1 MDPTTAEY
9 FRAILFRDAK
19 HIVPIPKTLVDLYDW
34 TRKSHQAMGL
44 GSIITKP
51 IAISIVLSWLHT
63 PEGRLFAQDTM
74 ISHLFPVEGK
84 PVAKA
89 ESPKQGKT

>member
-9 FRAILFRDAK
+9 FRAILYNDPK
-19 HIVPIPKTLVDLYDW
+19 CLTPIPQTLCDLFAW
-34 TRKSHQAMGL
+34 TQKAHRFLFL